1 MQMEEAMSD
10 KFAAEQFPVEQ
21 QVIIALR
28 RLLSEQNRDSCAP
41 AYGCF
46 DRRFWAWKLVD
57 FPEATFQRNVYPL
70 AWNLQKP
77 SSEHICD
84 QAAIRESVVAGLRFS
99 FQVQHHDGSF
109 DQAFPN
115 EHSYGA
121 TAFLLQPLLESYK
134 VVKSSINDQ
143 DRNLFEDGLFRAAR
157 FLSTKSE
164 THGLITNHIAGAAL
178 SLLLAGTYFRESK
191 FLDNGHKISKSIF

>member
-77 SSEHICD
+77 SNKHVFD
-84 QAAIRESVVAGLRFS
+84 QTAIQVAVVSGLKYS
-99 FQVQHHDGSF
+99 FQIQHRDGSF

-115 EHSYGA
+115 GYSYGA
-121 TAFLLQPLLESYK
+121 NAFLIQPLLESYK
-134 VVKSSINDQ
+134 
-143 DRNLFEDGLFRAAR
+143 
-157 FLSTKSE
+157 
-164 THGLITNHIAGAAL
+164 
-178 SLLLAGTYFRESK
+178 
-191 FLDNGHKISKSIF
+191 